1 MRGMTLGELGGIVSL
16 LAITHALSFEVVPL
30 VLRYGWL
37 SLLVAAFVVIEVVA
51 WVRPRGRK

>member
-1 MRGMTLGELGGIVSL
+1 GIVSL